1 MHYQNGEVAKHGD
14 LVIRHDAYSDAAGI
28 LTNITPNSDGGT
40 CNGQLLAVATR
51 QAGTEAWFPVIGNQS
66 AWHVTLKECNRVSVQ
81 DLFAEKDPAPAAGV
95 PIAPTQSII
104 VPATTGSSG
113 IIVPTSSTAVPEAR
127 S

>member
-14 LVIRHDAYSDAAGI
+14 LIIRHDAYSDAAGI
-28 LTNITPNSDGGT
+28 LTNITTNSDGGT

-81 DLFAEKDPAPAAGV
+81 DLFAEKEADPAPAAVV
-95 PIAPTQSII
+95 PIAPT
-104 VPATTGSSG
+104 VPGTTGSSG
-113 IIVPTSSTAVPEAR
+113 IIVLTPSTGAPQATS
-127 S
+127 